1 MKCVTRLI
9 LQSAQRTR
17 RTNKL
22 GATDGRLGD
31 YSCSLHN
38 FFYVSEDTINL
49 YEIKIHQTSY
59 PNFAIFGRARE
70 LYKGKC
76 EITVTGT

>member
-1 MKCVTRLI
+1 M
-9 LQSAQRTR
+9 
-17 RTNKL
+17 
-22 GATDGRLGD
+22 
-31 YSCSLHN
+31 
-38 FFYVSEDTINL
+38 SEDTINL